1 MGSVSR
7 SVYHG
12 KIYLTLKKK
21 IVMLSLLLKQNKV
34 KFLSNSLRGHI
45 AKIIHPDQTGFIPNR
60 HIYFNMRGL
69 FNVMYN
75 PVCSKDDS
83 AVISLNAEK
92 VFEFKKLLRFT

>member
-1 MGSVSR
+1 MGSVSS

-21 IVMLSLLLKQNKV
+21 IVMLSLLLKQNEV
-34 KFLSNSLRGHI
+34 NFLSNSLRGHI

-69 FNVMYN
+69 FNMYN
-75 PVCSKDDS
+75 PVCSKEDS

-92 VFEFKKLLRFT
+92 VFEFKKVLRFT